1 MNIKKSAYLFAILIF
16 SITLFSQA
24 VSANQTDEVRF
35 SLTVWD
41 QTLENVLSDIE
52 QITGFTIIVESK
64 IKSVPVSGIYNNV
77 TVSDF
82 FSIAVKEKNI
92 TVSVNSEQNI
102 ITISKT
108 RPSKNNYEDFLAS
121 EMEYIIQ
128 AQQSINKPSNKEM
141 RDLEIDRLTGKPWAE
156 VEQQIRPSVHESK
169 RPQLSQADFLASES
183 DYITKVKRTTKN
195 AHKRD
200 KDEGNIDP
208 MSGKNWEE
216 IEAEIQ

>member
-16 SITLFSQA
+16 SITLFAQA
-24 VSANQTDEVRF
+24 VSASQTDEVRF

-41 QTLENVLSDIE
+41 QPLENVLSDIE
-52 QITGFTIIVESK
+52 DITGFTITVDRK
-64 IKSVPVSGIYNNV
+64 MKSVLVSGTYNNV

-82 FSIAVKEKNI
+82 FSRAVKEKNI
-92 TVSVNSEQNI
+92 KVSVNSELNI

-108 RPSKNNYEDFLAS
+108 HPFKNNHEDFLAS

-128 AQQSINKPSNKEM
+128 TQQFINKPSNKEM
-141 RDLEIDRLTGKPWAE
+141 RVLEIDRLTGKPWSE

-169 RPQLSQADFLASES
+169 SSQLSQAYFLAAES
-183 DYITKVKRTTKN
+183 DYITKKKVTTKN
-195 AHKRD
+195 AQKRD
-200 KDEGNIDP
+200 RYEENIDP

-216 IEAEIQ
+216 IEAEMQ

>member
-1 MNIKKSAYLFAILIF
+1 MNIKKLAYLFAILIF
-16 SITLFSQA
+16 SITFFSHA

-41 QTLENVLSDIE
+41 QPLESVLSDIE
-52 QITGFTIIVESK
+52 HITGFTIIADSK
-64 IKSVPVSGIYNNV
+64 IKSVPVSGTYNNV

-82 FSIAVKEKNI
+82 LSIAVKEKNI

-108 RPSKNNYEDFLAS
+108 HPSKNNREDFLAS

-128 AQQSINKPSNKEM
+128 AQQSINEPSNNEM
-141 RDLEIDRLTGKPWAE
+141 RDLETDRLTGETWSG
-156 VEQQIRPSVHESK
+156 VEQQILPSVHESK
-169 RPQLSQADFLASES
+169 RSQLSQADFLASES
-183 DYITKVKRTTKN
+183 DYITKVKMTTKN
-195 AHKRD
+195 AQKRD

-216 IEAEIQ
+216 IEAEMK